1 MAKDLFSQQAGA
13 YARFRPGYP
22 PELFEFLSSLAPAH
36 DLAWDCATG
45 NGQAANGLSPFFKK
59 IIATDISKGQL
70 ANAFQKDNVEYK
82 LAPAENSGIEE
93 NSVDLIT
100 VAQAYH
106 WLDWDAFHK
115 EVHRVGKNNAVV
127 AIWMYNR
134 MPIEDKALE
143 KIYERFYF
151 EITGPYWDA
160 ARKYVDENYET
171 VKFNFDNAGKKQF
184 SSTVHWDREQFI
196 GYLSSWSAVQKFQ
209 EQKGF
214 SPIDL
219 IREDLYKIWPESE
232 VKQLDFPVFL
242 RYGRVLK

>member
-22 PELFEFLSSLAPAH
+22 RELFEYLSSLAPAH

-45 NGQAANGLSPFFKK
+45 NGQAAAGLSPFFKK

-70 ANAFQKDNVEYK
+70 ANAFQNENVEYK
-82 LAPAENSGIEE
+82 LAPAENSGIEV

-115 EVHRVGKNNAVV
+115 EVSRVGKNNAVV

-151 EITGPYWDA
+151 DITGPYWDA

-171 VKFNFDNAGKKQF
+171 VKFNFANPGKKQF
-184 SSTVHWDREQFI
+184 YSTVHWDREQFI
-196 GYLSSWSAVQKFQ
+196 GYLSSWSAVQKFH

-214 SPIDL
+214 SAIDL
-219 IREDLYKIWPESE
+219 IREELYKIWRAGE
-232 VKQLDFPVFL
+232 VRQLDFPVFL